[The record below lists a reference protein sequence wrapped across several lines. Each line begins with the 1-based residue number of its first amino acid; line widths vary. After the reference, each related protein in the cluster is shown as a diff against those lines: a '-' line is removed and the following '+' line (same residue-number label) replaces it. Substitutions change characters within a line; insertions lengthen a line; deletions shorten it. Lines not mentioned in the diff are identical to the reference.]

1 MLGNNDCSEEC
12 NCNALK
18 NGIKMILLKYF
29 ARHDNGDRSEFFQ
42 HNYEAQ
48 SALDDIHELIGDI

>member
-1 MLGNNDCSEEC
+1 MPDNNDYSGEC
-12 NCNALK
+12 DYNALR

-48 SALDDIHELIGDI
+48 SAIDDIHELIGDI